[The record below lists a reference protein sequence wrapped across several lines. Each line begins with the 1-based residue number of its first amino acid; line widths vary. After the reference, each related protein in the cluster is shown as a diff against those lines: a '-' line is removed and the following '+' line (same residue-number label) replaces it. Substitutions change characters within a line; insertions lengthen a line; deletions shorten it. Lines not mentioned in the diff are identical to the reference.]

1 MTKKMTK
8 KMAKKMTKGKNRKK
22 TKLGKTM
29 KRVKNKGKRRRKSY
43 KQLSKKKLAITLKRA
58 KKNIQKKLKFLRMYG
73 GAEQIYSEVPQDPN
87 QSPSSVEA
95 STATANVANDAGA
108 LNVLSPDVKTGGGKL
123 PKRLMKKRRTMKK
136 FMKLIRKK

>member
-1 MTKKMTK
+1 MVKIRNKITKKMK
-8 KMAKKMTKGKNRKK
+8 KGKNMKK

-58 KKNIQKKLKFLRMYG
+58 KKNIQKKIKFLRMYG
-73 GAEQIYSEVPQDPN
+73 GAEQIYTEVPQDPN
-87 QSPSSVEA
+87 QSPSSIEV
-95 STATANVANDAGA
+95 SMATANVANDAGA

-136 FMKLIRKK
+136 LMKLIRKK